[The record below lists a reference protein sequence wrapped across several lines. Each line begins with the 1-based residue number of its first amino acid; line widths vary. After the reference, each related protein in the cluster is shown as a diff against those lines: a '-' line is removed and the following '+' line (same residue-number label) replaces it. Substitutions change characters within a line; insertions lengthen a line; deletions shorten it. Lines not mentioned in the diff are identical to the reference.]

1 MRYDRAEDGSFIHGD
16 FLARVDAY
24 QHDAA
29 DIVTLPDVYGG
40 KGGVGLS
47 NTTEATTE
55 TTTKAYVPSR
65 SGAGG
70 GGSVKSYTT
79 TTTTTTTEATTVSE
93 DSTETT
99 TSATPVLGSVA
110 VKVADKNITVD
121 GKEFAMDVAPYIQ
134 ATSNSTMVP
143 LRFVA
148 IAIAGGSVETA
159 DSSDIITWDAV
170 AKTATI
176 KAGGKT
182 VVFTAGARTYTVDG
196 NTLNISNQAV
206 AEIVDGRM
214 FVPFRTIGEALG
226 AQVSWDATTKTA
238 KYN

>member
-40 KGGVGLS
+40 KGGIGLS

-93 DSTETT
+93 NTTETT
-99 TSATPVLGSVA
+99 TSAPVLGSVA
-110 VKVADKNITVD
+110 VKVADKNITVND
-121 GKEFAMDVAPYIQ
+121 KEFAMDVAPYIQ